1 MTTKMKAKL
10 LTLAFAVFAVGLSV
24 SCQKTDVVETKT
36 IAELLATNPEIP
48 ETEDMVIPPTN
59 AWVNLTAPDCRAFIC
74 RTSDNIK
81 HFRVQKIGDIGFGF
95 SNDEFAKVDK
105 NTYSL
110 QDEDG
115 TYIIHMTS
123 GKFTSFEYK
132 PEPGN
137 EYESL
142 GGVYAPV
149 SMGQ

>member
-1 MTTKMKAKL
+1 MKAKL
-10 LTLAFAVFAVGLSV
+10 LALAFAVLAVGLLD
-24 SCQKTDVVETKT
+24 SCQKTDLAETMT

-48 ETEDMVIPPTN
+48 ETKDMTIPPAN
-59 AWVNLTAPDCRAFIC
+59 AWVNLIASGCWAYIF
-74 RTSDNIK
+74 RTSDDIK
-81 HFRVQKIGDIGFGF
+81 HFRVQKIGDVGFGF

-149 SMGQ
+149 SKAQ